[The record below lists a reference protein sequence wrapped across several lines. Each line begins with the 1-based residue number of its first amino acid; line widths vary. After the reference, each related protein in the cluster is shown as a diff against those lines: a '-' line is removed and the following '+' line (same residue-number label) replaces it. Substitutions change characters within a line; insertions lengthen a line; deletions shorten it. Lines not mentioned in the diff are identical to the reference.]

1 MLTAMPNGPLHQWP
15 EGFMWGTG
23 ASSTQTEGAAVS
35 SDWWTWEQNGNAP
48 LSDTGNDFATHYV
61 SDFITLANL
70 GLTHHRLGI
79 DWARIEPKRGHH
91 DKEVIEFYM
100 KGLTAARDV
109 GISPWVCLHHFTLPQ
124 WFADEGGF
132 LKRENVSSH
141 WVRHVEF
148 IAETFGDLVYGWK
161 PVNETNYYPMAAYR
175 GRGWPPGVNDFESWM
190 VAVENMQ
197 IATADAAV
205 RLKQTGKPV
214 SSVFGLSTVELIDKS
229 PASQSFRDFV
239 YAINWN
245 SGLDLFREGVVRLP
259 GREPIHRPDLTGSFD
274 MIGFSY
280 YCALGVREGQLTRFP
295 ENALLSPLDYSIW
308 PNGLSLVLD
317 RLHDELPTTPLLIAE
332 YGIGTDDD
340 EQRAQYLAD
349 GLRITADA
357 LERGVDVKG
366 FFHWTAVDNY
376 EWLHGFD
383 IKFGIIDRDR
393 NVRPSAM
400 VLTRE
405 TKQ

>member
-1 MLTAMPNGPLHQWP
+1 
-15 EGFMWGTG
+15 
-23 ASSTQTEGAAVS
+23 
-35 SDWWTWEQNGNAP
+35 
-48 LSDTGNDFATHYV
+48 
-61 SDFITLANL
+61 
-70 GLTHHRLGI
+70 
-79 DWARIEPKRGHH
+79 
-91 DKEVIEFYM
+91 
-100 KGLTAARDV
+100 
-109 GISPWVCLHHFTLPQ
+109 
-124 WFADEGGF
+124 
-132 LKRENVSSH
+132 
-141 WVRHVEF
+141 
-148 IAETFGDLVYGWK
+148 
-161 PVNETNYYPMAAYR
+161 
-175 GRGWPPGVNDFESWM
+175 
-190 VAVENMQ
+190 
-197 IATADAAV
+197 
-205 RLKQTGKPV
+205 
-214 SSVFGLSTVELIDKS
+214 
-229 PASQSFRDFV
+229 
-239 YAINWN
+239 
-245 SGLDLFREGVVRLP
+245 
-259 GREPIHRPDLTGSFD
+259 